1 MHLNF
6 TRFSTLFL
14 LIAAVLFFSNP
25 ASAQQNGDL
34 DFYGNPAKSGKKKMR
49 KKKKRKKKDEYD
61 PYEFLY
67 QNIDGDDPTSK
78 SLDDKVEVEDFQSVP
93 VEPAPPVQPVETT
106 NTTSPNT
113 SPNTSPS
120 PSPTTE
126 QYTYEQSGEVINM
139 NVDDLFQGQLEEVV
153 VSTPRKELSFHEA
166 ENVKYLYSQALQK
179 IDGKSYESAI
189 KLLNKS
195 LKKDPNSKELLQIR
209 ANAYAEVGEFR
220 KAISDFKK
228 VLVIAPDDA
237 VANYNAASAYA
248 KIGKFKDAVRLY
260 TAAINYKA
268 DYLLAYQGRAAAR
281 TMLKE
286 YSSSIDDYNT
296 AIEMNSFFTPAYRG
310 RGVANS
316 LMGYNDQAIMDFT
329 HTLDLMPEDGLSYYY
344 RGLAFSKNRDLTA
357 ACDDFIEA
365 YRRNIKEASY
375 ELKDLCNYGN
385 LD

>member
-1 MHLNF
+1 MQANII
-6 TRFSTLFL
+6 RFSTFIL
-14 LIAAVLFFSNP
+14 LIAALVLSP
-25 ASAQQNGDL
+25 TLSAQQGGDL
-34 DFYGNPAKSGKKKMR
+34 DFYGDPAKSGKKKK
-49 KKKKRKKKDEYD
+49 KKKKRKKGDYD

-67 QNIDGDDPTSK
+67 KNIDGDEDQTK
-78 SLDDKVEVEDFQSVP
+78 SPDDKVEMGSFSEESQV
-93 VEPAPPVQPVETT
+93 
-106 NTTSPNT
+106 
-113 SPNTSPS
+113 
-120 PSPTTE
+120 TE
-126 QYTYEQSGEVINM
+126 SDTLSESDEYSYEQSGEVINM

-153 VSTPRKELSFHEA
+153 VTSPRKELTFHEQ
-166 ENVKYLYSQALQK
+166 ENVKYYYSQALQK

-195 LKKDPNSKELLQIR
+195 LKKDPNNKELLQIR
-209 ANAYAEVGEFR
+209 GNAYAEIGEYR

-228 VLVIAPDDA
+228 VLIIAPDDA

-248 KIGKFKDAVRLY
+248 KLGKFKDAVRLY
-260 TAAINYKA
+260 SVAIEHKP
-268 DYLLAYQGRAAAR
+268 DYLLAYQGRAAAK

-286 YSSSIDDYNT
+286 YESSINDYNT
-296 AIEMNSFFTPAYRG
+296 AIEMNAFFTPAYRG

-329 HTLDLMPEDGLSYYY
+329 YTLDLTPEDGLSYYY
-344 RGLAFSKNRDLTA
+344 RGLAFSKNRELTQ

-365 YRRNIKEASY
+365 YRRKVAEAAY